1 MLIQFNFKNYKAFQG
16 KAILDLSATRETEF
30 PEHIVTIARE
40 KILPVAVIYGA
51 NASGKTN
58 VYEAFLYMTK
68 YVTQSFE
75 YGGETEKFKKN
86 RPMPFLLD
94 SVSENS
100 ESSFE
105 VFFSIPGDETEKVY
119 NYGFSLGPEGV
130 KEEWLNSRAKT
141 SSKDRCIFYRN
152 TAASETDLSGI
163 PQKFHNNI
171 LVSLEKQVLIIS
183 LGAKLKVE
191 KCKMVRDWF
200 SDNRLIDFAAWE
212 TSYHIS
218 NRVPRKLIEDPES
231 QKKLIDF
238 FASFGETIEGFEITD
253 VNSDG
258 SRFTVDTKRKK
269 NDSGSVAKLPLQA
282 ESAGTQKMLTIY
294 PYLQDVLKN
303 GSVLFVDELNA
314 RLHPLLTRNIILTF
328 LNPELNTK
336 HAQLIF
342 TAQDTWQLSNQLLR
356 RDEIW
361 FVDKDTGGVSR
372 LYSLADFVDVD
383 GSKIRKDE
391 NYEKNYLLGKYGA
404 IPSLKY
410 FDMFGEC

>member
-1 MLIQFNFKNYKAFQG
+1 MLLQFNFENFKSFQG

-30 PEHIVTIARE
+30 SEHIVMLAGE

-51 NASGKTN
+51 NACGKTN
-58 VYEAFLYMTK
+58 VFEAFGFMTK
-68 YVTQSFE
+68 YVMESFE
-75 YGGETEKFKKN
+75 YGGETEKFKKD

-105 VFFSIPGDETEKVY
+105 VFFTVPGDETEKVY

-141 SSKDRCIFYRN
+141 SSKARCIFYRN

-163 PQKFHNNI
+163 PKKFHNNI
-171 LVSLEKQVLIIS
+171 LVSLEKQALIIS
-183 LGAKLKVE
+183 LGAKLKIE

-200 SDNRLIDFAAWE
+200 SDNRLVDFAVWDG
-212 TSYHIS
+212 SYNIS
-218 NRVPRKLIEDPES
+218 NNFPRKLIEDPES
-231 QKKLIDF
+231 QKNIIKF
-238 FASFGETIEGFEITD
+238 FASFGEDIEGLEVKDADPEGNT
-253 VNSDG
+253 
-258 SRFTVDTKRKK
+258 FTINTKRKK
-269 NDSGSVAKLPLQA
+269 NDSDGVAEIPLRA

-294 PYLQDVLKN
+294 PFLQDVLKS

-328 LNPELNTK
+328 LNPKLNTK

-342 TAQDTWQLSNQLLR
+342 TAHDTWQMSNQLLR

-361 FVDKDTGGVSR
+361 FVDKDAGGVSHV
-372 LYSLADFVDVD
+372 YSLADFIDYD
-383 GSKIRKDE
+383 GFKIRKDE

-404 IPSLKY
+404 IPSVKY
-410 FDMFGEC
+410 FDMLPK